1 MDRPNIPFT
10 LASRA
15 NRGKQESIV
24 TPRHSDR
31 SCSRRQFLKLA
42 SVAALTSTW
51 AASSGRAADPPPFD
65 PPKKFPLKFNPETKS
80 YDFETSQM
88 SGSLRVDG
96 SYHGVNRLTD
106 KHTGRQVID
115 PRYSALNLFRL
126 FSINQAMGMPRVM
139 ERTFK
144 AGIHA
149 IEIHW
154 PATDRHLGEITA
166 RYEVTELNAID
177 LTVTVH
183 SSGSYAGY
191 EIFLSN
197 YFDKIL
203 KPRVY
208 LKPRPRGGKSGAP
221 QLVVPKFNDVFRDT
235 VLVFPR
241 DAHAARRCVD
251 GRWDRSE
258 FGAPT
263 VQMVPARYY
272 GHCLAFLTDPDN
284 QLGVVLMARPE
295 DCYAISTRYF
305 ADDPKDRMTSYSAFD
320 FSLFGNNLLPGVE
333 RSVRIRL
340 ALTPLDDKLSQP
352 LDLYRNYIGE
362 KPDVQK

>member
-1 MDRPNIPFT
+1 M
-10 LASRA
+10 
-15 NRGKQESIV
+15 
-24 TPRHSDR
+24 TPPYPDR
-31 SCSRRQFLKLA
+31 SRSRSRRDFLKLA
-42 SVAALTSTW
+42 AAALTSGLS
-51 AASSGRAADPPPFD
+51 ASPSRAAEPPSFD
-65 PPKKFPLKFNPETKS
+65 PRIKFPLKFNPETKS
-80 YDFETSQM
+80 YDFETPQM
-88 SGSLRVDG
+88 SGSLSPEG
-96 SYHGVNRLTD
+96 AYHGVNRLND

-115 PRYSALNLFRL
+115 ARYSALNLFRL

-139 ERTFK
+139 ERTAK
-144 AGIHA
+144 NADNA
-149 IEIHW
+149 LEIHW
-154 PATDRHLGEITA
+154 PATDRHQGEITA
-166 RYEVTELNAID
+166 RYEVTEPNAVD
-177 LTVTVH
+177 LTVTVR
-183 SSGSYAGY
+183 SRGSYQGY

-197 YFDKIL
+197 YFDKVL

-272 GHCLAFLTDPDN
+272 GHCLAFLTDPDD

-295 DCYAISTRYF
+295 DFYAISTRYF

-320 FSLFGNNLLPGVE
+320 FSLFGNNLRPGVE